1 MRSLMPMTDY
11 LEQFAVMERFYCL
24 GAHCP
29 DTCCRGWDMPA
40 DAPQLARYQEKAP
53 ELLAIVDAD
62 AKILK
67 RDSVNQHCAQLC
79 EGICSIHARYGTELL
94 GDACYFYPRMLNNI
108 GGKLVMS
115 GAISCPEMLRLIMQT
130 PNPYTRIT
138 TSTDRLPVHRRN
150 LLPDGWSSEALDAVV
165 NAALACAADVSIPP
179 EVSMERLLAL
189 AEALEHST
197 ADDWPMRWQQ
207 AVANAPAA
215 IASDGDSHAL
225 YYALALTEAFGA
237 PGISQ
242 KLAGIMQR
250 MEEALGCR
258 FDRTSREMEF
268 LDTAQGAQ
276 ARLRARW
283 QRDAQAALA
292 PMLHRWLQAQVSM
305 TMFPFGGF
313 HAIRFAKRGAVM
325 VQRFATMRLA
335 LMCHVPVNAAA
346 PDEQQVMDV
355 MQGLS
360 RFMDHLADAKLTMMI
375 HRDSGW
381 ESPARLRGLLG

>member
-1 MRSLMPMTDY
+1 MTHT
-11 LEQFAVMERFYCL
+11 LEQFAVMEQFACL

-29 DTCCRGWDMPA
+29 DTCCRGWDMPT
-40 DAPQLARYQEKAP
+40 DAPQIARYAAKAP
-53 ELLAIVDAD
+53 ELLVIVDTD

-67 RDSVNQHCAQLC
+67 REPDSQHCAQLC
-79 EGICSIHARYGTELL
+79 DGICSIHARYGTEML

-115 GAISCPEMLRLIMQT
+115 GAISCPEMLRLVMQT
-130 PNPYTRIT
+130 PEPFARVT
-138 TSTDRLPVHRRN
+138 TATDRLPVHRRN
-150 LLPDGWSSEALDAVV
+150 LLPDGWNETACDAVV
-165 NAALACAADVSIPP
+165 DAALACAGDMTIPV
-179 EVSMERLLAL
+179 EGSMERLLAL

-197 ADDWPMRWQQ
+197 AENWPMHWQQ
-207 AVANAPAA
+207 AVGNAPAA
-215 IASDGDSHAL
+215 ITSDGDSHAL

-242 KLAGIMQR
+242 KLLGIMAR

-268 LDTAQGAQ
+268 LDTAARAQ
-276 ARLRARW
+276 ATLRARW

-292 PMLHRWLQAQVSM
+292 PMLRRWLQAQVSM

-313 HAIRFAKRGAVM
+313 HAIRFAKRGAVL

-335 LMCHVPVNAAA
+335 LMCHVSIHGASL
-346 PDEQQVMDV
+346 DEQQVMDV

-381 ESPARLRGLLG
+381 ESPARLRGLIA

>member
-1 MRSLMPMTDY
+1 MTHI
-11 LEQFAVMERFYCL
+11 LEQFAVMKQFACL

-40 DAPQLARYQEKAP
+40 DAPQIARYASQAP
-53 ELLAIVDAD
+53 ELLAIVDTD
-62 AKILK
+62 ATILK
-67 RDSVNQHCAQLC
+67 REPKGQHCAQLC
-79 EGICSIHARYGTELL
+79 DGICSIHARYGTEML

-115 GAISCPEMLRLIMQT
+115 GAISCPEMLRLVMQT
-130 PNPYTRIT
+130 PAPFARVHTAA
-138 TSTDRLPVHRRN
+138 DRLPVHRRDI
-150 LLPDGWSSEALDAVV
+150 LPQGWDRAAVDAVV
-165 NAALACAADVSIPP
+165 DAALACAGDTTLSP
-179 EVSMERLLAL
+179 EASMGRLLAL

-197 ADDWPMRWQQ
+197 AENWPLHWQQ
-207 AVANAPAA
+207 ADAQAPKP
-215 IASDGDSHAL
+215 ISSDGDSHAI

-242 KLAGIMQR
+242 KLGGIMAR

-268 LDTAQGAQ
+268 LDSATSAQ
-276 ARLRARW
+276 ATLRARW

-292 PMLHRWLQAQVSM
+292 LMLRRWLQAQVSM

-313 HAIRFAKRGAVM
+313 HALSFAKRGAVL

-335 LMCHVPVNAAA
+335 LMCHVPEHGAS

-381 ESPARLRGLLG
+381 ESPARLRGLIG